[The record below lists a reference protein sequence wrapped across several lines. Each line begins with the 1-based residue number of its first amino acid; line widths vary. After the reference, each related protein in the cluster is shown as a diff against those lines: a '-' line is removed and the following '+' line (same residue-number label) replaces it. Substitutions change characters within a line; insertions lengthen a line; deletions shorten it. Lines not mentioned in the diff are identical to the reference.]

1 MLPHQLNAV
10 SIENKNQDNS
20 LEKNKKKDKKVEKDK
35 VSEGINILKLFEI
48 D

>member
-1 MLPHQLNAV
+1 LNVV

-20 LEKNKKKDKKVEKDK
+20 LEKNKKKDKKVEKNV